1 MHPITA
7 LLAAEH
13 LRELRRDAAENRL
26 AKVMDDDTTNPGGP
40 VRRLVGRGARSL
52 SSALGSVA
60 ARMDPAPVDGCVDGS
75 GPSALAA

>member
-1 MHPITA
+1 MNALTA

-13 LRELRRDAAENRL
+13 LRELRRDAAEDRL
-26 AKVMDDDTTNPGGP
+26 ARDPRDEPTNPAGP

-52 SSALGSVA
+52 SSALESVA
-60 ARMDPAPVDGCVDGS
+60 ARMDPEDGCVDGS